1 MPNEKVLLEKQQYVA
16 ELKDKLTN
24 AAAGVLVDYKGI
36 TVADDT
42 KLRKELREAG
52 VEYRVVKNTMLRLAL
67 KDTPYEEISNVLE
80 NTTAIAISNDDPIVA
95 AKIICKYIEGA
106 KSSYAVK
113 AGFADGKPMD
123 KEGVETL
130 SKLPNKEGLVSML
143 LSVLTGN
150 LRGLAV
156 AIKAIGEKKEEEA
169 GAPAE
174 AAEAPAAAAAAEE
187 KTEFDVI
194 LKSAGA
200 SKMGVIK
207 LVKEITGLGLK
218 EAKALVDECP
228 KPIKEGVSKADA
240 EEIKTKL
247 EEAGAEIELK

>member
-16 ELKDKLTN
+16 ELKEKLTN
-24 AAAGVLVDYKGI
+24 SAAGVLVDYKGI

-80 NTTAIAISNDDPIVA
+80 NTTALALSHEDPIIA
-95 AKIICKYIEGA
+95 AKIICKYIESS

-113 AGFADGKPMD
+113 AGF
-123 KEGVETL
+123 ETL
-130 SKLPNKEGLVSML
+130 AKLPNKEGLISML

-156 AIKAIGEKKEEEA
+156 AIKAIGEKKEEES
-169 GAPAE
+169 GAPAVE
-174 AAEAPAAAAAAEE
+174 SAAQEEAPAAE
-187 KTEFDVI
+187 
-194 LKSAGA
+194 
-200 SKMGVIK
+200 
-207 LVKEITGLGLK
+207 
-218 EAKALVDECP
+218 
-228 KPIKEGVSKADA
+228 
-240 EEIKTKL
+240 
-247 EEAGAEIELK
+247 

>member
-80 NTTAIAISNDDPIVA
+80 NTTALALSHEDPIIA
-95 AKIICKYIEGA
+95 AKIICKYIESS

-123 KEGVETL
+123 KAGVETL
-130 SKLPNKEGLVSML
+130 AKLPNKEGLISML

-156 AIKAIGEKKEEEA
+156 AIKAIGEKKEEES
-169 GAPAE
+169 GAPAVE
-174 AAEAPAAAAAAEE
+174 SAAQEEAPAAE
-187 KTEFDVI
+187 
-194 LKSAGA
+194 
-200 SKMGVIK
+200 
-207 LVKEITGLGLK
+207 
-218 EAKALVDECP
+218 
-228 KPIKEGVSKADA
+228 
-240 EEIKTKL
+240 
-247 EEAGAEIELK
+247 

>member
-16 ELKDKLTN
+16 ELKEKLTN
-24 AAAGVLVDYKGI
+24 SAAGVLVDYKGI

-80 NTTAIAISNDDPIVA
+80 NTTALALSHEDPIIA
-95 AKIICKYIEGA
+95 AKIICKYIESS
-106 KSSYAVK
+106 KSYAVK

-123 KEGVETL
+123 KAGVETL
-130 SKLPNKEGLVSML
+130 AKLPNKEGLISML

-156 AIKAIGEKKEEEA
+156 AIKAIGEKKEEES
-169 GAPAE
+169 GAPAVE
-174 AAEAPAAAAAAEE
+174 SAAQEEAPAAE
-187 KTEFDVI
+187 
-194 LKSAGA
+194 
-200 SKMGVIK
+200 
-207 LVKEITGLGLK
+207 
-218 EAKALVDECP
+218 
-228 KPIKEGVSKADA
+228 
-240 EEIKTKL
+240 
-247 EEAGAEIELK
+247 

>member
-16 ELKDKLTN
+16 ELKEKLTN
-24 AAAGVLVDYKGI
+24 SAAGVLVDYKGI

-67 KDTPYEEISNVLE
+67 KDVLE
-80 NTTAIAISNDDPIVA
+80 NTTALALSHEDPIIA
-95 AKIICKYIEGA
+95 AKIICKYIESS

-123 KEGVETL
+123 KAGVETL
-130 SKLPNKEGLVSML
+130 AKLPNKEGLISML

-156 AIKAIGEKKEEEA
+156 AIKAIGEKKEEES
-169 GAPAE
+169 GAPAVE
-174 AAEAPAAAAAAEE
+174 SAAQEEAPAAE
-187 KTEFDVI
+187 
-194 LKSAGA
+194 
-200 SKMGVIK
+200 
-207 LVKEITGLGLK
+207 
-218 EAKALVDECP
+218 
-228 KPIKEGVSKADA
+228 
-240 EEIKTKL
+240 
-247 EEAGAEIELK
+247 

>member
-1 MPNEKVLLEKQQYVA
+1 MIRIFYDFSSALFCLGGLHWEKGAFLVFGFSEKTLKVLLEKQQYVA
-16 ELKDKLTN
+16 ELKEKLSN

-67 KDTPYEEISNVLE
+67 KDTPYEEISSVLE

-95 AKIICKYIEGA
+95 AKIICKYIEDN
-106 KSSYAVK
+106 KNTSYAVK

-123 KEGVETL
+123 KAGVETL

-174 AAEAPAAAAAAEE
+174 AAAEISAEAPAAE
-187 KTEFDVI
+187 
-194 LKSAGA
+194 
-200 SKMGVIK
+200 
-207 LVKEITGLGLK
+207 
-218 EAKALVDECP
+218 
-228 KPIKEGVSKADA
+228 
-240 EEIKTKL
+240 
-247 EEAGAEIELK
+247 

>member
-16 ELKDKLTN
+16 ELKEKLTN
-24 AAAGVLVDYKGI
+24 SAAGVLVDYKGI

-80 NTTAIAISNDDPIVA
+80 NTTALA
-95 AKIICKYIEGA
+95 AKIICKYIESS

-123 KEGVETL
+123 KAGVETL
-130 SKLPNKEGLVSML
+130 AKLPNKEGLISML

-156 AIKAIGEKKEEEA
+156 AIKAIGEKKEEES
-169 GAPAE
+169 GAPAVE
-174 AAEAPAAAAAAEE
+174 SAAQEEAPAAE
-187 KTEFDVI
+187 
-194 LKSAGA
+194 
-200 SKMGVIK
+200 
-207 LVKEITGLGLK
+207 
-218 EAKALVDECP
+218 
-228 KPIKEGVSKADA
+228 
-240 EEIKTKL
+240 
-247 EEAGAEIELK
+247 

>member
-16 ELKDKLTN
+16 ELKEKLTN
-24 AAAGVLVDYKGI
+24 SAAGVLVDYKGI

-80 NTTAIAISNDDPIVA
+80 NTTALALSHEDPIIA
-95 AKIICKYIEGA
+95 AKIICKYIESS
-106 KSSYAVK
+106 KRSYAVK

-123 KEGVETL
+123 KAGVETL
-130 SKLPNKEGLVSML
+130 AKLPNKEGLISML

-156 AIKAIGEKKEEEA
+156 AIKAIGEKKEEES
-169 GAPAE
+169 GAPAVE
-174 AAEAPAAAAAAEE
+174 SAAQEEAPAAE
-187 KTEFDVI
+187 
-194 LKSAGA
+194 
-200 SKMGVIK
+200 
-207 LVKEITGLGLK
+207 
-218 EAKALVDECP
+218 
-228 KPIKEGVSKADA
+228 
-240 EEIKTKL
+240 
-247 EEAGAEIELK
+247 

>member
-95 AKIICKYIEGA
+95 AKSICKYIEGA

-113 AGFADGKPMD
+113 AGLAEGKPME

-174 AAEAPAAAAAAEE
+174 AAEAPAAEAEAPAAE
-187 KTEFDVI
+187 
-194 LKSAGA
+194 
-200 SKMGVIK
+200 
-207 LVKEITGLGLK
+207 
-218 EAKALVDECP
+218 
-228 KPIKEGVSKADA
+228 
-240 EEIKTKL
+240 
-247 EEAGAEIELK
+247 